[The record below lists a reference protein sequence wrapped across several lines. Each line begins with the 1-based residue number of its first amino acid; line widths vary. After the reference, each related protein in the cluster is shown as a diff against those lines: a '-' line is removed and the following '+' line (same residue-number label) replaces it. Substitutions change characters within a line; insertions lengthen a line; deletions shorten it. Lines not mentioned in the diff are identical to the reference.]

1 MTPLDG
7 EYKRIVCWMDGAA
20 LSLNHLSFAGHAFMV
35 AANYYQLSKLIDII
49 ALLAPIAKYHRF
61 YGPGTMRVLGKGN

>member
-35 AANYYQLSKLIDII
+35 AANYYQLSKLIDIHNCTSC
-49 ALLAPIAKYHRF
+49 PDRKV
-61 YGPGTMRVLGKGN
+61 PSVLWARYDESVG